1 METTTEKKSESNR
14 LHWGNARMTFLAQQE
29 QIKSM
34 LKQGYPQIAIHKTL
48 LDHLNGMSYCQFSH
62 LIRKNITGVIQTHTS
77 KPPAVGSASNIESPK
92 KKIAS
97 TTAFRGFVPGPKV
110 PDLNELF

>member
-1 METTTEKKSESNR
+1 METTMEKKSESNR
-14 LHWGNARMTFLAQQE
+14 LHWGSARMTFLAQQE
-29 QIKSM
+29 QIKGM
-34 LKQGYPQIAIHKTL
+34 LKQGYPQIAIHKEL
-48 LDHLNGMSYCQFSH
+48 QEHLNGMSYCQFSH
-62 LIRKNITGVIQTHTS
+62 LIRKNITGVIQIHTS
-77 KPPAVGSASNIESPK
+77 KPVVGNASNIESPT